1 MLQINPES
9 EHLAAGDGRKPAHS
23 EHPGP
28 VRRLPD
34 LRMLQIYG
42 AGAVLAEPCDIPRG
56 TIRAPIPNPASKP
69 PR

>member
-9 EHLAAGDGRKPAHS
+9 EHLAAGDGRKPADS

-42 AGAVLAEPCDIPRG
+42 AGAVLAEPCDLYCG
-56 TIRAPIPNPASKP
+56 GLKGMK
-69 PR
+69 